1 MNTDIKYWFFKK
13 ALTDKNCSDILELVK
28 SNELQLGL
36 TGKQKS
42 LKNKNKLSKKQIKDL
57 KKTRNSNIL
66 FKNDPWLYRL
76 ITPYVDIANKNAG
89 WNYEI
94 SWYESFQITSYKKK
108 QHYGWH
114 QDCWSEPYK
123 SEDPNFNNKIR
134 KLSVICSLMDSKD
147 YTGGKVEFFTPD
159 PNLKNGGTIYEVK
172 ELKEKGT
179 IIVFPSHIF
188 HKVNLVTKGHRCS
201 LVLWGLG
208 YPFK

>member
-1 MNTDIKYWFFKK
+1 MNTKEKYWVFKK

-28 SNELQLGL
+28 SSELQIGL
-36 TGKQKS
+36 TGKQSS
-42 LKNKNKLSKKQIKDL
+42 LKNKDKLSKKQIKDL

-66 FKNDPWLYRL
+66 FNNDPWLYRL
-76 ITPYVDIANKNAG
+76 ITPYVEVANKNAG

-94 SWYESFQITSYKKK
+94 NWYESFQITSYKKK

-134 KLSVICSLMDSKD
+134 KLSVICSLMDSKE

-159 PNLKNGGTIYEVK
+159 PNLKTGGIVYEVK

-179 IIVFPSHIF
+179 IVVFPSDTF
-188 HKVNLVTKGHRCS
+188 HKVSPVTKGHRCS
-201 LVLWGLG
+201 LVLWSLG